1 MNTWGQNSDRRYSQK
16 SISMCTCTVHAIS
29 VTDSWQAM
37 FMSWNRNTDVFV
49 IFNNVWPPPNVLV
62 LLSTVRGGPRGS
74 VDRCSPSC
82 SVHPLLLLHVPCHYC
97 LLQRWGPRGR
107 GGEGKEG
114 RRGREGGKEGKKC
127 VYDSCLRECFKLACL
142 QVLCA
147 RVHALTYVL
156 GVGVYTLRVVL
167 TWPWIGYSIHAVRTY
182 VLVVPAVHVYVCM
195 NVCTYG
201 TSYKRLMFYTCRTGL
216 GKGMLRVQIWAFV
229 RA

>member
-1 MNTWGQNSDRRYSQK
+1 
-16 SISMCTCTVHAIS
+16 MCTRTVHAIS

-49 IFNNVWPPPNVLV
+49 IFNNVWPLPNVLV

-114 RRGREGGKEGKKC
+114 RRGREVGKEGKGREGGEEVCLWLILERVFQAC
-127 VYDSCLRECFKLACL
+127 VLASVVCKGT
-142 QVLCA
+142 CS
-147 RVHALTYVL
+147 HVL
-156 GVGVYTLRVVL
+156 GVGVYILCTC
-167 TWPWIGYSIHAVRTY
+167 GTY
-182 VLVVPAVHVYVCM
+182 VAMNKLQYTRSSYVYACGPCCTCVCM
-195 NVCTYG
+195 HER
-201 TSYKRLMFYTCRTGL
+201 SYVWYIL
-216 GKGMLRVQIWAFV
+216 
-229 RA
+229 